1 MFLRLKK
8 ISHMVPKVA
17 RQSLTPTLPQL
28 WGLRSNPLCGAAG
41 YREIFHLVQSEFS
54 YFELN
59 QNGEEEGPRGR
70 CREKTWI
77 PLALILR

>member
-1 MFLRLKK
+1 M
-8 ISHMVPKVA
+8 PKVA
-17 RQSLTPTLPQL
+17 RQSLASTLPQL

-41 YREIFHLVQSEFS
+41 YRAIFLLVQSEFS
-54 YFELN
+54 YFEMN

-70 CREKTWI
+70 CREKSWI